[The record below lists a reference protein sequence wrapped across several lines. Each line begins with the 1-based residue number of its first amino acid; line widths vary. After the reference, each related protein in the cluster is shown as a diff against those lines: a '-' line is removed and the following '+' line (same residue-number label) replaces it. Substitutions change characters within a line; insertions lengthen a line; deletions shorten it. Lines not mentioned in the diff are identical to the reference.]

1 MNFVCPDCG
10 CEMPT
15 EKKYWITSAGKV
27 MTSAGHGLR
36 EYYPIIRDK
45 REYNGKVFYRLI
57 HCCRKCGREIEYE
70 VQEDK
75 E

>member
-1 MNFVCPDCG
+1 
-10 CEMPT
+10 MPS

-27 MTSAGHGLR
+27 MTSPGHGLR
-36 EYYPIIRDK
+36 EYYPQIKDK

-57 HCCRKCGREIEYE
+57 HCCRKCSLEIEFE